1 MTFQVKALLAL
12 LAIGLGL
19 GLGSCGRS
27 TTASPE
33 EVHAEWVQALRN
45 NDRQTLLSLAAES
58 PYREVTVDQTL
69 ATIQEYVRNGY
80 STVGVNGGALQG
92 VDVLPLAEQGQGK
105 VGYSRW
111 RFATVT
117 ICYGAELTPTEASW
131 RVLQWGQE
139 DESACET
146 ASDG

>member
-1 MTFQVKALLAL
+1 MPFQLKALLAL

-19 GLGSCGRS
+19 GIGACGNS
-27 TTASPE
+27 TAAAPEDVHTA
-33 EVHAEWVQALRN
+33 WVRALRS
-45 NDRQTLLSLAAES
+45 NDRQALLSLAAES

-69 ATIQEYVRNGY
+69 TTMQEYVRHGY

-92 VDVLPLAEQGQGK
+92 VDVLPLADRGQGK

-111 RFATVT
+111 RFEAVT
-117 ICYGAELTPTEASW
+117 ICYATELTPTEAGW

-139 DESACET
+139 DEGACEMV
-146 ASDG
+146 SDS

>member
-1 MTFQVKALLAL
+1 MTFQLKALLAL
-12 LAIGLGL
+12 LAIGFGL
-19 GLGSCGRS
+19 GLGACGNS
-27 TTASPE
+27 TAAAPE
-33 EVHAEWVQALRN
+33 DVHAAWVQALRN

-69 ATIQEYVRNGY
+69 ATMQDYVRNGY
-80 STVGVNGGALQG
+80 STVGVDGGALQG

-111 RFATVT
+111 RFEAVT
-117 ICYGAELTPTEASW
+117 ICYATELTPTDAGW

-146 ASDG
+146 VSDS